1 MKLLT
6 SVLKSCSKQI
16 WPEPAARTAVGLS
29 NVKQPN
35 PSVTNLNHLSDGIQ
49 KYLETF
55 IISRGKKDIM
65 NESNN
70 FWTLEFSRELRMVI
84 MVDVD
89 IYRQYKLYI
98 WVWVWVWIMVTS
110 SGPSVVNTTQR
121 IFMKMTT
128 LTTIPD
134 LYIDK
139 VEDTRYI
146 SPLNYF

>member
-55 IISRGKKDIM
+55 IISRGKKEIM

-89 IYRQYKLYI
+89 IYRQYKLSI
-98 WVWVWVWIMVTS
+98 WVWVWIMVTVFRTIRLQYKATHLWRWLLWL
-110 SGPSVVNTTQR
+110 PFL
-121 IFMKMTT
+121 IYI
-128 LTTIPD
+128 LT
-134 LYIDK
+134 K
-139 VEDTRYI
+139 
-146 SPLNYF
+146 